1 MTSRAVHWHNEMF
14 LRPLHFQ
21 AAHRYCIDQMR
32 RNHNWDVHYNWG
44 LRSIEIDPTALANHR
59 LVIRSL
65 EARLRDGTPVVLP
78 RDGVLPELNLRTHFQ
93 SNKSR
98 VLRIYLAVP
107 AIFAG
112 RSNVAL
118 ERNPKVRYYQ
128 ESMEVEDESTGGD
141 PQTIAVRALNIQILV
156 GNQDQT
162 GYQVLPIAQIERTD
176 RADGGLQH
184 DVSFIPP
191 LMSCDAWKPLADGIL
206 GSLQDRLDKK
216 IDWLAE
222 HIARQGITF
231 DRQMPGDVLVLKQ
244 LQQLSESSSVLGVLH
259 SSPGIHP
266 LTAFLELSRI
276 VGQVAI
282 FGATRRPPEFP
293 RYDHD
298 DLGTCFAFIKQHL
311 DAQLNLVVE
320 PEYKERQFIGAGWRM
335 QVGLEPSWLSASS
348 QIYIGVQSTLDPVQC
363 VNMLADAGQLDMK
376 VGSSDR
382 VEELF
387 RKGAAGLRF
396 EAEELPPQELPK
408 VAGQMYFRLIQD
420 TKDPEWL
427 NLKKSL
433 TLALRLNENLIVG
446 SIQNQRRLTIRVDG
460 RNVAMQFSLFVLS
473 SPVVRSP

>member
-21 AAHRYCIDQMR
+21 AAHRYCVDQMR

-44 LRSIEIDPTALANHR
+44 LRSIEIDPTALGNHR
-59 LVIRSL
+59 FVIRSL

-78 RDGVLPELNLRTHFQ
+78 RDAAVPELNLRALFQ
-93 SNKSR
+93 ASKTR
-98 VLRIYLAVP
+98 TLRIFLAVP
-107 AIFAG
+107 AGFAG
-112 RSNVAL
+112 RANVSL
-118 ERNPKVRYYQ
+118 ERDAKFRYYQ
-128 ESMEVEDESTGGD
+128 TPMEIEDESTGGD
-141 PQTIAVRALNIQILV
+141 PQTIVVRALNVQLLA

-184 DVSFIPP
+184 DAAFIPP
-191 LMSCDAWKPLADGIL
+191 LLSCDAWKPLSDGVL
-206 GSLQDRLDKK
+206 GTLQDRLDKK

-222 HIARQGITF
+222 QVTRQGITF
-231 DRQMPGDVLVLKQ
+231 DRQMPGDVIVLKQ
-244 LQQLSESSSVLGVLH
+244 LQQLSEASTVLGVLN
-259 SSPGIHP
+259 SSPGVHP

-282 FGATRRPPEFP
+282 FGATRRPPELP

-311 DAQLNLVVE
+311 DAQLNFVVE
-320 PEYKERQFIGAGWRM
+320 PEYKERRFIGAGWRM
-335 QVGLEPSWLSASS
+335 QVGLEPAWLGTTS
-348 QIYIGVQSTLDPVQC
+348 QMYIGVQSTLDPVQC
-363 VNMLADAGQLDMK
+363 INLLTDAGQLDMK

-387 RKGAAGLRF
+387 RKGAQGLRF

-408 VAGQMYFRLIQD
+408 VVGQLYFRVVQD
-420 TKDPEWL
+420 AKDPEWL

-446 SIQNQRRLTIRVDG
+446 SIQNQRRLTIHVGG
-460 RNVAMQFSLFVLS
+460 RNVTMQFSLFVL
-473 SPVVRSP
+473 PVKKA

>member
-1 MTSRAVHWHNEMF
+1 MTSHAVHWHNEMF

-21 AAHRYCIDQMR
+21 AAHRHCVDQIR

-44 LRSIEIDPTALANHR
+44 LRSIEIDATALDNHR

-65 EARLRDGTPVVLP
+65 EARLRDGTPIVMP
-78 RDGVLPELNLRTHFQ
+78 RDGKLPELNLRNLFQ
-93 SNKSR
+93 TNKTR
-98 VLRIYLAVP
+98 VLRIFLAVP
-107 AIFAG
+107 VMASG

-128 ESMEVEDESTGGD
+128 EAAEIEDESTGGN
-141 PQTIAVRALNIQILV
+141 PQTILVRGLNVQLLA
-156 GNQDQT
+156 GSQDQT

-176 RADGGLQH
+176 RADASLQQ
-184 DVSFIPP
+184 DASYIPP
-191 LMSCDAWKPLADGIL
+191 LLSVDAWKPLADGIL
-206 GSLQDRLDKK
+206 GALQDRLDKK

-244 LQQLSESSSVLGVLH
+244 LQQLNEASTVLAVLN

-266 LTAFLELSRI
+266 LTAFLEVSRI

-282 FGATRRPPEFP
+282 FGTTFRPPDLP

-320 PEYKERQFIGAGWRM
+320 PEYKERRFIGAGWRM
-335 QVGLEPSWLSASS
+335 QVGLEPAWLNTSW
-348 QIYIGVQSTLDPVQC
+348 QMFIGVQSTLDPVEC
-363 VNMLADAGQLDMK
+363 VNLLTDSSLLDMK

-387 RKGAAGLRF
+387 RKGAQGLRF

-408 VAGQMYFRLIQD
+408 VVGQVYFRVTQD
-420 TKDPEWL
+420 SKDPEWI

-433 TLALRLNENLIVG
+433 NLALRLNENLIVG
-446 SIQNQRRLTIRVDG
+446 NIQNQRRLTIRVGG
-460 RNVAMQFSLFVLS
+460 RNVAMQFSLFVL
-473 SPVVRSP
+473 PAKKA

>member
-21 AAHRYCIDQMR
+21 AAQRYWVDLSR

-44 LRSIEIDPTALANHR
+44 LRSIEIDPTALTNHR

-65 EARLRDGTPVVLP
+65 EARLRDGTPVVIP
-78 RDGVLPELNLRTHFQ
+78 RDGSLPVLDLRALFQ
-93 SNKSR
+93 AQKTR

-107 AIFAG
+107 ALFVG
-112 RSNVAL
+112 RANVAL
-118 ERNPKVRYYQ
+118 ERDAKVRYCQ
-128 ESMEVEDESTGGD
+128 EVLELEDENRGGD
-141 PQTIAVRALNIQILV
+141 AQTILARAMNVQLLI
-156 GNQDQT
+156 GNQDQV

-176 RADGGLQH
+176 RADAALQQ

-191 LMSCDAWKPLADGIL
+191 LLSCDAWKPLADGIL
-206 GSLQDRLDKK
+206 GTLLDRLDKK

-222 HIARQGITF
+222 HVARQGITF

-244 LQQLSESSSVLGVLH
+244 LQQLSEASSVLGVLI
-259 SSPGIHP
+259 SSPGVHP
-266 LTAFLELSRI
+266 LAAFLELSRV

-282 FGATRRPPEFP
+282 FGATRRPPELP

-298 DLGTCFAFIKQHL
+298 DLGTCFGYLKQHL

-320 PEYKERQFIGAGWRM
+320 PEYKERPFIGAGWRM
-335 QVGLEPSWLSASS
+335 QVGLEPAWLDTAA
-348 QIYIGVQSTLDPVQC
+348 QLFIGVQSTLDPLQC
-363 VNMLADAGQLDMK
+363 TSLLTDSGQLDMK

-387 RKGAAGLRF
+387 RRGAPGLRF
-396 EAEELPPQELPK
+396 AAEELPPQELPR
-408 VAGQMYFRLIQD
+408 VVGQVYFRVIQD
-420 TKDPEWL
+420 PKDAEWL

-460 RNVAMQFSLFVLS
+460 TNVTMQFSVFVL
-473 SPVVRSP
+473 PGKKT